1 MDTVRTVY
9 LLRHAKSSWDDPGLP
24 DRDRVLA
31 PRGRKA
37 ARRIADYLERERIRP
52 DLVLCSPAART
63 RETLER
69 IGDALGEPEV
79 VFDERL
85 YGATDDE
92 LLSCLREASP
102 AVSSIM
108 LVGHNP
114 GIADLMA
121 LLAERRSGLPDAVP
135 TGALVT
141 LRFAAESW
149 GELGASTGKLDGFVV
164 PRELP

>member
-1 MDTVRTVY
+1 MRTVY
-9 LLRHAKSSWDDPGLP
+9 LLRHAKSSWDEPGLP

-37 ARRIADYLERERIRP
+37 ARRIADHLERERIRP

-69 IGDALGEPEV
+69 IHDAIGEPEV

-85 YGATDDE
+85 YGATEAE
-92 LLSCLREASP
+92 LLSCLHETAP
-102 AVSSIM
+102 EISSVM

-114 GIADLMA
+114 GIGDLLV
-121 LLAERRSGLPDAVP
+121 LLAERGSHLPDAVP
-135 TGALVT
+135 TGALAT
-141 LRFAAESW
+141 LRFSAGSWAEVGPS
-149 GELGASTGKLDGFVV
+149 GGRLDGFVV
-164 PRELP
+164 PREL

>member
-1 MDTVRTVY
+1 
-9 LLRHAKSSWDDPGLP
+9 LLRHAKSSWDEPGLP

-37 ARRIADYLERERIRP
+37 TRRIADHLERERIRP

-69 IGDALGEPEV
+69 IHDALGEPEV
-79 VFDERL
+79 AFDERL

-92 LLSCLREASP
+92 LLSCLREAP
-102 AVSSIM
+102 AEISSIM

-114 GIADLMA
+114 GLADLLV
-121 LLAERRSGLPDAVP
+121 LLAEPGSDLPEAVP
-135 TGALVT
+135 TGALATV
-141 LRFAAESW
+141 RFTAESW
-149 GELGASTGKLDGFVV
+149 GELAPGGGTLDGFVV
-164 PRELP
+164 PREL

>member
-1 MDTVRTVY
+1 
-9 LLRHAKSSWDDPGLP
+9 LLRHAKSSWDEPGLP

-37 ARRIADYLERERIRP
+37 TRRIADHLERERIRP

-69 IGDALGEPEV
+69 IHDALGEPEV
-79 VFDERL
+79 AFDERL

-92 LLSCLREASP
+92 LLSCLREAP
-102 AVSSIM
+102 AEISSIM

-114 GIADLMA
+114 GLADLLV
-121 LLAERRSGLPDAVP
+121 LLAEPGSDLPEAVP
-135 TGALVT
+135 TGALAT
-141 LRFAAESW
+141 LRFTAASW
-149 GELGASTGKLDGFVV
+149 TEVGPRSGRIDGFVV
-164 PRELP
+164 PRAL